1 MSDHTCT
8 CNTTDTS
15 AGPRVSRRAMLGGL
29 AAGTAALGASDAA
42 AQTSTREFYQPR
54 PVPVKDG
61 YADLTP
67 DEALKLL
74 EEGNQAFLDGK
85 LPDPDLSAE
94 RRLELA
100 KGQAPFV
107 AYVTCSDS
115 RVPPELLFG
124 RGLGELFIIRNA
136 GNTLDTVAKGSV
148 EYAVGPLRVPLV
160 VVMGHESCGAVKAAM
175 QVVEENAT
183 FPGVIG
189 QMIEPIIPAVLEAR
203 GAEGDATENAV
214 KQNVRRQ
221 VKGLRE
227 ASDPLMLEPQ
237 SDGRLKVVGAYYNLE
252 SGAVDFFDRP

>member
-1 MSDHTCT
+1 MSDSQTASRRSFLA
-8 CNTTDTS
+8 TS
-15 AGPRVSRRAMLGGL
+15 AAGAL
-29 AAGTAALGASDAA
+29 AAAAITPALAQSDAPELY
-42 AQTSTREFYQPR
+42 SPR

-67 DEALKLL
+67 DEALELL
-74 EEGNQAFLDGK
+74 IEGNQAFLDGK
-85 LPDPDLSAE
+85 LPQPDLTAS

-175 QVVEENAT
+175 AVVEENAT

-189 QMIEPIIPAVLEAR
+189 NMIEPIIPAVLSAR
-203 GAEGDATENAV
+203 SQDGDATENAV

-237 SDGRLKVVGAYYNLE
+237 QAGTLKVVGAYYNLE